1 MSLKELREQYLK
13 HKQDSVNNVL
23 EPGEYDLIESRLYEK
38 IRKLLNQQ
46 IVRPNCCEAAQK
58 YPTIVFRLNGYDDTE
73 TSEGYWQGTL
83 VDHAYEYFKEKD
95 DDYGDWSDE
104 KPDVK
109 FCPYCGKSLPKMV
122 RTKPGPDQKICK
134 ITDGGY
140 YCDTCGERCD
150 NCICDLAESVFV
162 PE

>member
-1 MSLKELREQYLK
+1 MTLKELREQYLK
-13 HKQDSVNNVL
+13 HKQDDFKGISL
-23 EPGEYDLIESRLYEK
+23 EQQCKMYHKIKDLLT
-38 IRKLLNQQ
+38 QQ
-46 IVRPNCCEAAQK
+46 IVRPNCCLAAQH
-58 YPTIVFRLNGYDDTE
+58 YPSIVFRLNDYYDTE
-73 TSEGYWQGTL
+73 NSDGHWHITL
-83 VDHAYEYFKEKD
+83 IEPSWDFVFGKD
-95 DDYGDWSDE
+95 YSGWSDE

-109 FCPYCGKSLPKMV
+109 FCPYCGKPLPKMV

-162 PE
+162 PEENLND